1 MNKFQSLTASVS
13 RKYGVKVL
21 QAKKNSPAI
30 MFGVGVAGV
39 VATVVLASRATLK
52 LEAEIDKTEA
62 NVQKAKHLWE
72 NGHEGQPFYKDE
84 AEYNKDLML
93 AKTKGVINI
102 AKLYAPAIIVGSVA
116 VGALTGAHITLQRRN
131 GALMLA
137 YAGLEKAYKEY
148 QERVRKEVGD
158 EKAAQLKHNYE
169 EVEIYSEGKKGE
181 PIVERVKRV
190 TGTDH
195 PYGFMFGPHLS
206 TWNPTPEYNVVFLK
220 AQESYWNDR
229 LQTKGYVMLNDVLES
244 LDIEPTTTG
253 AVTGWVYG
261 SDFPGDNYI
270 DFGCWKDENMD
281 KFHDFM
287 VGREDSILLEF
298 NVAGQVYQLI
308 DSVNNESKPEP
319 VRELFSVDG
328 KR

>member
-1 MNKFQSLTASVS
+1 MSKFKELTSTVT
-13 RKYGVKVL
+13 RKYGMQVL
-21 QAKKNSPAI
+21 KAKKNSPAI
-30 MFGVGVAGV
+30 MFGAGVVGV
-39 VATVVLASRATLK
+39 VATVVLASRATLQ
-52 LEAEIDKTEA
+52 LESVVDETES

-84 AEYNKDLML
+84 AEYNKDLTL

-102 AKLYAPAIIVGSVA
+102 AKLYAPAFIVGSLA
-116 VGALTGAHITLQRRN
+116 VGCLTGAHVTLQRRN

-148 QERVRKEVGD
+148 ENRVRKELGD
-158 EKAAQLKHNYE
+158 ERAAQLKHDYE

-190 TGTDH
+190 TGSTH

-206 TWNPTPEYNVVFLK
+206 TWNPTPEYNVFFLK
-220 AQESYWNDR
+220 SQETYWNDY
-229 LQTKGYVMLNDVLES
+229 LQTHGYVLLNDVLSNLGMEKTS
-244 LDIEPTTTG
+244 AG

-261 SDFPGDNYI
+261 TDLPGDNYI

-298 NVAGQVYQLI
+298 NVAGQVYELI
-308 DSVNNESKPEP
+308 D
-319 VRELFSVDG
+319 RIG
-328 KR
+328 K